1 MRKFTYIALFLKI
14 KGDHR
19 PKYNDNEND
28 AFVQHALHI
37 KCFTVLCNTLQSC
50 VISGATAKTCEK

>member
-19 PKYNDNEND
+19 PNYNDNEND
-28 AFVQHALHI
+28 AFVQRTLHI
-37 KCFTVLCNTLQSC
+37 KMLYCALQHFAVMC
-50 VISGATAKTCEK
+50 Y